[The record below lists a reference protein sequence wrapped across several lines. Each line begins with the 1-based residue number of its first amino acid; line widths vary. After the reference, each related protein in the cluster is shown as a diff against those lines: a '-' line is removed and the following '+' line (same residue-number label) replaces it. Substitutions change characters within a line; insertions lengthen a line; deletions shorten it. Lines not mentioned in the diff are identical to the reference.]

1 MGIPSPGLLLGS
13 SQRTWVFHG
22 TLRNPRSRVLLTH
35 SLTHSLTHTHT
46 HKLTHILH
54 AWLGCICNC
63 DQHPML
69 SCILTQVLMTPLLL
83 HLQGD
88 ENDAQAAF
96 KLWRRFAAI
105 SASCS
110 QVQCSLDRNANR
122 WERHAANCTPIRQTN
137 ASSNYLTNRAAGAQ
151 LVDRALW

>member
-35 SLTHSLTHTHT
+35 SLTHSLTHTLT
-46 HKLTHILH
+46 HKLTHMLH
-54 AWLGCICNC
+54 AWLGCICDC

-83 HLQGD
+83 HVQGD

-96 KLWRRFAAI
+96 KLWRRLAAI
-105 SASCS
+105 SAGCCK
-110 QVQCSLDRNANR
+110 VGCSLDRNANR
-122 WERHAANCTPIRQTN
+122 WEGTYCKPILQTN
-137 ASSNYLTNRAAGAQ
+137 DSSNYQTNGAAGAQ
-151 LVDRALW
+151 LVDRALRR